1 MNKLKTCLVTS
12 LSSILLLTGCM
23 KGFFVVT
30 PEDVKETTTQP
41 VVTTR
46 QFVETKPTIYSN
58 FTSIKT
64 SIGALELNLEN
75 PVLNKQE
82 VTFDLDVKEID
93 KFSIDDI
100 EIVVENPDIISVEF
114 KELNATYLYFTVK
127 GKIKGNTSFYL
138 KSKDGAVTSNSIKI
152 NVVGEYLMPEDPTPT
167 PKPTPKS
174 KKKKTTKKKVTV
186 TPTPIP
192 KNSLSL
198 DDFATA
204 LASANL
210 NKNKNQKWEYLA
222 DNTNNGII
230 IKITQDGAANAVL
243 MAKNGDKE
251 KLEAWNN
258 LIRTTQKLSSTIY
271 IEAKNFYDENHIP
284 SITIMIINDSN
295 TENILLAVKNGM
307 VTYDAVE
314 Q

>member
-23 KGFFVVT
+23 KGFFVVN
-30 PEDVKETTTQP
+30 PEDLQETTTQP
-41 VVTTR
+41 IVTTR

-82 VTFDLDVKEID
+82 VTFDLNVKEMD

-114 KELNATYLYFTVK
+114 KELNATYLYFIVK

-138 KSKDGAVTSNSIKI
+138 KSKDGAVISNSIKI
-152 NVVGEYLMPEDPTPT
+152 NVIGEYLMPEDPTPT

-174 KKKKTTKKKVTV
+174 KKKTTKKKA
-186 TPTPIP
+186 TPTPTETKEFTLEDFKTLVENSINTKTRKCEVNIESNTIVINIVNDKALDNIVKL
-192 KNSLSL
+192 KNEEQDYSNEWN
-198 DDFATA
+198 A
-204 LASANL
+204 
-210 NKNKNQKWEYLA
+210 Y
-222 DNTNNGII
+222 
-230 IKITQDGAANAVL
+230 KIS
-243 MAKNGDKE
+243 
-251 KLEAWNN
+251 
-258 LIRTTQKLSSTIY
+258 IQKLSSNIFISAKSYFKENTPTIQ
-271 IEAKNFYDENHIP
+271 IKV
-284 SITIMIINDSN
+284 NDKL
-295 TENILLAVKNGM
+295 TVKNGIILEDNM
-307 VTYDAVE
+307 
-314 Q
+314 